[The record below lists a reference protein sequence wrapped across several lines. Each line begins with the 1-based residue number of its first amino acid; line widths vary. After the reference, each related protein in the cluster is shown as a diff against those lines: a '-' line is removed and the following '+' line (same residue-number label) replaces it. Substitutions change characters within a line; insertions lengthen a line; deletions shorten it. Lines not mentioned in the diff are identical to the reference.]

1 MNLPDAPKWLYNE
14 FQHAGVD
21 YADVEVARQ
30 FETRHRSFRN
40 FEAEFQRIRKRVN
53 LSRDDVVLDLGCGSG
68 AFVIPAAQYCKK
80 VYAVDVS
87 APMLTILQEKLS
99 ENKIEN
105 VETVHAGFLTY
116 RHLGEPVDVVV
127 SSIALHHLPDYWKA
141 VALLNIANTLRP
153 GGVFYLLDVV
163 FTFPISDWQNGTQ
176 TILEEMS
183 AAAGHEANAHISSE
197 YSSFSWILEGI
208 LERVGL
214 KIEQIIDDS
223 DFLRAYVC
231 RKVNPVDKSFDGV
244 SVKQSRAIDSAATE
258 KWNVPTLL
266 LMENAGRSLADVFLA
281 NAARLNKDQKPRRVL
296 LCCGKGNNGGDGFV
310 LARRLELEG
319 IECRVVSL
327 VSPDV
332 YKGDALVNLNVLRAM
347 FKDSPEKLIFL
358 SDLPNSLARLHSEIT
373 WCDWIVD
380 AILGTG
386 ASGPLRS
393 PYDVVAQTLNSSG
406 KPIYSIDLPSGVNAD
421 DGSAD
426 PNAIRAKLTTTLAV
440 AKTGLITEKAREY
453 VGELFIGDIGV
464 PISSLLE
471 VRQEPA

>member
-1 MNLPDAPKWLYNE
+1 
-14 FQHAGVD
+14 
-21 YADVEVARQ
+21 
-30 FETRHRSFRN
+30 
-40 FEAEFQRIRKRVN
+40 
-53 LSRDDVVLDLGCGSG
+53 
-68 AFVIPAAQYCKK
+68 
-80 VYAVDVS
+80 
-87 APMLTILQEKLS
+87 
-99 ENKIEN
+99 
-105 VETVHAGFLTY
+105 
-116 RHLGEPVDVVV
+116 
-127 SSIALHHLPDYWKA
+127 
-141 VALLNIANTLRP
+141 
-153 GGVFYLLDVV
+153 
-163 FTFPISDWQNGTQ
+163 
-176 TILEEMS
+176 MS

-244 SVKQSRAIDSAATE
+244 SVKQARAIDSAATE

-332 YKGDALVNLNVLRAM
+332 YKGDALVNLNVIRAM

-358 SDLPNSLARLHSEIT
+358 SDLPNSIARLHSEIT

-380 AILGTG
+380 AILGSG

-464 PISSLLE
+464 PISPLLE

>member
-116 RHLGEPVDVVV
+116 RHQGEPVDVVV

-183 AAAGHEANAHISSE
+183 AAAGHEANTHISSE

-244 SVKQSRAIDSAATE
+244 SVKQARAIDSAAAE

-296 LCCGKGNNGGDGFV
+296 LCCGKGHNGGDG
-310 LARRLELEG
+310 
-319 IECRVVSL
+319 
-327 VSPDV
+327 
-332 YKGDALVNLNVLRAM
+332 ALVNLNVIRAM

-358 SDLPNSLARLHSEIT
+358 SDLPNSIARLHSEIT

-464 PISSLLE
+464 PISPLLE